1 LRVSATAV
9 ISVLLFIAAGFG
21 AMMMLVVKVSNQS
34 TQSVGDSYVLS
45 TRFSNIG
52 SLKLRA
58 PVTLSGV
65 RVGQVSQI
73 LFDKMTH
80 QAIVHMD
87 IENDYDNLPQD
98 TFANIYTAGLLGEQ
112 YISLDPGG
120 DDRLLK
126 EGDEVSHSQDA
137 MILEELI
144 KLWLASQN
152 KDKDKDK
159 AKTESPAPAE
169 APASKGNNPF
179 KLDL

>member
-1 LRVSATAV
+1 VKVSTTAV
-9 ISVLLFIAAGFG
+9 ISVILFIAAGMG

-34 TQSVGDSYVLS
+34 TQAVGDSYVLS

-73 LFDKMTH
+73 LFDKNKH
-80 QAIVHMD
+80 QAIVQMD
-87 IENDYDNLPQD
+87 IEKDYDNLPQD
-98 TFANIYTAGLLGEQ
+98 TFINIYTAGLLGEQ

-120 DDRLLK
+120 DERILK
-126 EGDEVSHSQDA
+126 NGDEVGHSQDA

-144 KLWLASQN
+144 KLWLASQK
-152 KDKDKDK
+152 KDKE
-159 AKTESPAPAE
+159 KTDSESQAPAGE
-169 APASKGNNPF
+169 PASKAGDIF